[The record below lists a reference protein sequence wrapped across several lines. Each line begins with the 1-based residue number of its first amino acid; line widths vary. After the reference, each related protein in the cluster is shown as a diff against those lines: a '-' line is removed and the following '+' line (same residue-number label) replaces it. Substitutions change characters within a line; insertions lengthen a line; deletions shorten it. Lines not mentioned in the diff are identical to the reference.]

1 MLITCD
7 GDWGA
12 PAWAGLKIRAL
23 LPENA
28 SIPANKS
35 TDTGEWRVFR
45 FTRPRSGLS
54 ILQTVLD
61 RLDRCQQ
68 IAPGPLLFFAVRP
81 DDDTLAACAERLT
94 QDPWLLDAEVAP
106 DTTILQHMALGAGYT
121 GHPMFIH
128 YFRSLSYTDSLD
140 PADVLAQ
147 LHTYMG
153 PAKP

>member
-7 GDWGA
+7 GVWAA
-12 PAWAGLKIRAL
+12 PSWAGLKVRAL

-28 SIPANKS
+28 SIPEKS
-35 TDTGEWRVFR
+35 PTDSGDWRIFR
-45 FTRPRSGLS
+45 FTRPRSGLT

-68 IAPGPLLFFAVRP
+68 IAPGPLLFCAVQP
-81 DDDTLAACAERLT
+81 EDDTLAAYVERLA
-94 QDPWLLDAEVAP
+94 QDPWLLDAEMTP
-106 DTTILQHMALGAGYT
+106 ETTILQRMALGAGYT

-153 PAKP
+153 PANP

>member
-7 GDWGA
+7 GEWAA
-12 PAWAGLKIRAL
+12 PAWAGLKVRAL
-23 LPENA
+23 LPDEA
-28 SIPANKS
+28 HIPSSKS
-35 TDTGEWRVFR
+35 TDAGDWRVFR

-61 RLDRCQQ
+61 RLDRHQQ
-68 IAPGPLLFFAVRP
+68 ISPEPLLFFAVQP
-81 DDDTLAACAERLT
+81 DDDTLAAYVERLA
-94 QDPWLLDAEVAP
+94 QDPWLLDAEVTQ

-128 YFRSLSYTDSLD
+128 YFRSLTYTDSLD

-153 PAKP
+153 PATP